1 MARIAVNRVRKRRI
15 TLPVDHQ
22 VVVLLQ
28 KESPMIV
35 SVVLGNT
42 PAYVGG
48 ASFVLFLVL
57 LAWASAIDLRERRI
71 PNKLV
76 VAMAALWLGARVLL
90 AVMAVACSVGAFG
103 LGVQE
108 GDAASAASVAT
119 MGIFPFGLTL
129 TDGFVGALVLGG
141 GSLVVSLAFEHF
153 AQRPSMGGGDIKL
166 LAAVGLFLGWE
177 RGLRCLFAACLVVLA
192 MQAISRVREGGK
204 GIGFQT
210 FPFAP
215 AILVGVAIA
224 SIL

>member
-1 MARIAVNRVRKRRI
+1 M
-15 TLPVDHQ
+15 
-22 VVVLLQ
+22 
-28 KESPMIV
+28 SV
-35 SVVLGNT
+35 SVVLDNA
-42 PAYVGG
+42 PAYAGG

-57 LAWASAIDLRERRI
+57 LAWASTIDLRERRI

-76 VAMAALWLGARVLL
+76 IAMAALWLAVRVLL
-90 AVMAVACSVGAFG
+90 AVMVAACSAGAFSS
-103 LGVQE
+103 GVQM
-108 GDAASAASVAT
+108 GNAASVASVVT

-129 TDGFVGALVLGG
+129 IDGLAGALVLGG
-141 GSLVVSLAFEHF
+141 GSLAVSIAFERF

-177 RGLRCLFAACLVVLA
+177 RGLWCLFAACLVVLA
-192 MQAISRVREGGK
+192 MQAVSRVREGGK
-204 GIGFQT
+204 GIGSQT